1 MKVLFTGCTF
11 NEEKI
16 SELKC
21 KDIEIIKGRMDY
33 TESELCEQLKEVDC
47 YINGGDEICTKAV
60 IEDNKHLK
68 LISFMGTGYQ
78 NI

>member
-16 SELKC
+16 LELKS

-33 TESELCEQLKEVDC
+33 TESELCEQLKDVDC
-47 YINGGDEICTKAV
+47 YINGGDEICTK
-60 IEDNKHLK
+60 K
-68 LISFMGTGYQ
+68 LYKKIL
-78 NI
+78 I